1 MSDAIE
7 TTYSHTADLKN
18 TPRRKEELPVIPLGR
33 TPPHDLAAEQG
44 VLGCILLD
52 TRQNLPECI
61 DKVKDES
68 VFYDLRHQA
77 IYATMVEMFASND
90 PIDILTLSHQLR
102 AAGEFDNIGGV
113 AYLTQLQDS
122 VPSAANLEY
131 YFDIVRERGLL
142 RRMIQTCTQAISD
155 AYEESGEVERL
166 IGEVEQAVLA
176 INNDHNIADTPDI
189 KDHVTKAIETIEEYF
204 TNKGASTGVET
215 GFTDLDKM
223 TTGLHAGEMIV
234 VAARPS
240 MGKTSL
246 AMNIVEHV
254 VLNSNLPVGVFSLE
268 MSADS
273 LVMRMLCSL
282 ARINLRDLRD
292 GFLKNSDFPRIH
304 EAASRLT

>member
-1 MSDAIE
+1 MDI
-7 TTYSHTADLKN
+7 N
-18 TPRRKEELPVIPLGR
+18 
-33 TPPHDLAAEQG
+33 
-44 VLGCILLD
+44 
-52 TRQNLPECI
+52 QNLPDCI
-61 DKVKDES
+61 EKVKDES

-77 IYATMVEMFASND
+77 IYATMVEMFSRND

-102 AAGEFDNIGGV
+102 AAGELDNIGGV
-113 AYLTQLQDS
+113 AYLTELQDS

-131 YFDIVRERGLL
+131 YFDIVRDRALL

-176 INNDHNIADTPDI
+176 INNDHNIAETPDI
-189 KDHVTKAIETIEEYF
+189 KTHITKAIETIEEYF
-204 TNKGASTGVET
+204 KNKGASTGIET

-254 VLNSNLPVGVFSLE
+254 VLNGNLPVGVFSLE

-292 GFLKNSDFPRIH
+292 GFLKTSDFPRIH
-304 EAASRLT
+304 EAASRLTKSGLHIDDTAGLS

>member
-7 TTYSHTADLKN
+7 TTYSPAADLKN
-18 TPRRKEELPVIPLGR
+18 TPHRKEELPVIPLGR

-61 DKVKDES
+61 EKVKDES

-189 KDHVTKAIETIEEYF
+189 KDHVTKAIETIEIKIP
-204 TNKGASTGVET
+204 NQ
-215 GFTDLDKM
+215 
-223 TTGLHAGEMIV
+223 
-234 VAARPS
+234 
-240 MGKTSL
+240 
-246 AMNIVEHV
+246 
-254 VLNSNLPVGVFSLE
+254 
-268 MSADS
+268 
-273 LVMRMLCSL
+273 
-282 ARINLRDLRD
+282 
-292 GFLKNSDFPRIH
+292 
-304 EAASRLT
+304 